1 MTVTRGLRSYRDLLA
16 QPGAAGLVAWGLL
29 ARMPIGMIGL
39 AQVLLMR
46 GSGESYAD
54 AGLVAAG
61 GAVGAAGGGPVAGR
75 LIDRRRQFVVLVAS
89 GVVYP
94 AALALLVVLATSDAP
109 LWS

>member
-39 AQVLLMR
+39 AQVLLIR

-61 GAVGAAGGGPVAGR
+61 
-75 LIDRRRQFVVLVAS
+75 
-89 GVVYP
+89 
-94 AALALLVVLATSDAP
+94 
-109 LWS
+109 